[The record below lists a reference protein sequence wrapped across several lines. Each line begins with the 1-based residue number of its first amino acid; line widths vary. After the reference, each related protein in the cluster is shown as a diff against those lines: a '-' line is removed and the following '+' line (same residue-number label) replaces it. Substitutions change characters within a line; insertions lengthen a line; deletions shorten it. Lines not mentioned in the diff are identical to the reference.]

1 MKFCKKNAKR
11 NKRSIPKVFKGK
23 PYPPRI
29 KLTLTVKSWT
39 DALWDWLAIARTDC
53 KLQNKGLENPV
64 LVGGEKKERG
74 KNCEKRKWVCLELYD
89 ICLANKKDAVMGPKI

>member
-39 DALWDWLAIARTDC
+39 DALWDCRTKASRTLSWLGERR
-53 KLQNKGLENPV
+53 KKGA
-64 LVGGEKKERG
+64 KTA
-74 KNCEKRKWVCLELYD
+74 KN
-89 ICLANKKDAVMGPKI
+89 ANGFAWNCMIFA